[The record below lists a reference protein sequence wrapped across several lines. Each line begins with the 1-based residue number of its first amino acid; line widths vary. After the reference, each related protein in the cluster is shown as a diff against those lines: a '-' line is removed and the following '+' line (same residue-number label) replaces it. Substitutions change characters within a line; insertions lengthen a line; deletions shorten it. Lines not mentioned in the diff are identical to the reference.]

1 MSAQAEIA
9 CLLYHEITDDPR
21 TSGFQRPSARH
32 YAHTTARFLE
42 HLDRLAA
49 RAFTPALVS
58 RLDLRTSRRHL
69 LLTFD
74 DGGRS
79 ALYVAEELARRGW
92 PGHFFLVTSRFG
104 ERTFLDRSDV
114 RCLRSYGHLVGTHSH
129 THPNIFRDLTPAEM
143 STEWRV
149 SARILEDTLG
159 EPCLAAAVPGGDLS
173 AQVLSSASEAGF
185 RYLFTSEP
193 WVTPRQVGDCWVL
206 GRACLKSGTT
216 PETIEALASFRGW
229 RRAQLVRGL
238 KDVMRR
244 SFAPLYRAYVAR
256 STTAAT

>member
-1 MSAQAEIA
+1 MTPHAEIA

-32 YAHTTARFLE
+32 YAHSPAHFLA
-42 HLDRLAA
+42 HLDRLASCD
-49 RAFTPALVS
+49 FDPDLVTH
-58 RLDLRTSRRHL
+58 LDLYASQRHL

-74 DGGRS
+74 DGGKS
-79 ALYVAEELARRGW
+79 ALYVGEELARRGW

-104 ERTFLDRSDV
+104 ERTFLAPAEV
-114 RCLRSYGHLVGTHSH
+114 RTLRSFGHLVGTHSH
-129 THPNIFRDLTPAEM
+129 THPDIFRDLSPAQM
-143 STEWRV
+143 LTEWRV
-149 SARILEDTLG
+149 SAAVLEDTLG
-159 EPCLAAAVPGGDLS
+159 EPCIAGAVPGGDLS
-173 AQVLSSASEAGF
+173 PQVLASASEAGF

-193 WVTPRQVGDCWVL
+193 WVTPRRVGDCWVL

-216 PETIEALASFRGW
+216 PSTIEALASFRGW

-256 STTAAT
+256 STTVT